1 MERGQTEHT
10 AVSQGVLA
18 GRDLTG
24 GLRRQPRLDLRV
36 PVRVSG
42 SWSDGLTTF
51 VPLLARSV
59 NLSEGGMRVLTPLLL
74 EPGSHVMCSLRLDG
88 EPVYLAGRVAWQ
100 RGGPHAELKTMG
112 IEFTQ
117 TSEVD
122 QAPLRRA
129 LSRFSAS
136 HPVAL
141 RFDGHEEP
149 VRAQARTDGSQLRI
163 AARLPFL
170 TQGNEVEFQL
180 GEPETSYR
188 GRVSEVTVDDTGAAP
203 EIAVWLTVDPEQ
215 CEALRDQVER
225 LEGRPLPPPGGRAG
239 STSSRPSASTP
250 ELSAPSPATARRTL
264 HLTRTQLLAL
274 CCASLVLGALLAA
287 TTTPRASGTVLQPIA
302 EAAAP
307 VLPAPRLPG
316 ATSTVRSVPAV
327 SDATEPTVSITRDGR
342 VVGIPIT
349 GDLRELR
356 DFQLAS
362 PPGIGVD
369 LPNARAR
376 LPDAKYRLHR
386 DGLLWLRI
394 RNAPL
399 AGTPT
404 RLRLFLRD
412 PIEEY
417 GLERIGGDDPRLE
430 LVLPAR

>member
-141 RFDGHEEP
+141 RIDGHEEP

-170 TQGNEVEFQL
+170 TQKEHVVAGQQRDVDFGNNRVFKANDAWIKIL
-180 GEPETSYR
+180 A
-188 GRVSEVTVDDTGAAP
+188 GRK
-203 EIAVWLTVDPEQ
+203 
-215 CEALRDQVER
+215 
-225 LEGRPLPPPGGRAG
+225 
-239 STSSRPSASTP
+239 
-250 ELSAPSPATARRTL
+250 
-264 HLTRTQLLAL
+264 HLNK
-274 CCASLVLGALLAA
+274 
-287 TTTPRASGTVLQPIA
+287 
-302 EAAAP
+302 
-307 VLPAPRLPG
+307 
-316 ATSTVRSVPAV
+316 
-327 SDATEPTVSITRDGR
+327 
-342 VVGIPIT
+342 VV
-349 GDLRELR
+349 
-356 DFQLAS
+356 
-362 PPGIGVD
+362 VD
-369 LPNARAR
+369 LLFDR
-376 LPDAKYRLHR
+376 L
-386 DGLLWLRI
+386 
-394 RNAPL
+394 
-399 AGTPT
+399 
-404 RLRLFLRD
+404 
-412 PIEEY
+412 
-417 GLERIGGDDPRLE
+417 
-430 LVLPAR
+430 